1 MAKTTLG
8 TPIFSLTPKERE
20 EMERR
25 ASEGVVLDALTQEMV
40 DGPFSGEAI
49 GARNSLMGA
58 FAWKAGTMLSDMMG
72 DTPKGVPLNLSKR
85 KSEFDPMR
93 DDISFSLGNNPETI
107 AEHLK
112 NVPYEEWPYLLSS
125 GDLNTYENRYRFIMS
140 AQPEIQSRY
149 GSTAGKALGVA
160 ADITALTTL
169 SLAAEPLVLSGLGV
183 PEMAGAVVS
192 ASAGRDRVRNAAQAA
207 LEAVQAVSR
216 KDLAVRYTALGMAEE
231 VMYQVARNAVDE
243 TYDPS
248 ASEVVYGLAL
258 SGSLSGL
265 VGGAMFGKT
274 FVREN
279 VEQTA
284 RDLIKARVTDLP
296 GGYKV
301 IYGRP
306 YAFDS
311 SAAADELLFAP
322 GTGDLRWEADRIA
335 NDLWIDWNRS
345 PKIPDFFIPGTRVQ
359 QLPVEQPVFL
369 RDIDERTWEGV
380 KFGEGIENVPTPRPQ
395 DLAPIN
401 TNTPEFKTFMEG
413 SAVVNESGK
422 PLKVYRGV
430 SPNFRGFGEADGPI
444 YFAADKG
451 VAVRSGQV
459 KGNEGGVVEV
469 YLSIKNPY
477 RTTDPDGV
485 SFMTK
490 ARAEELQ
497 RQGYDGAVGQMAYG
511 DSIEYVV
518 FSPKQIRYARNTPT
532 MQLPPVQGL
541 RSAVKTA
548 AFELSIAGL
557 KLDAGTF
564 SKIAQAL
571 VKVERTKVRMG
582 AFNKALWEELIKEIP
597 GEVVA
602 RLRPL
607 NERAFIGGI
616 DRSVMDLSKREDMV
630 DSVWEW
636 FRYGK
641 YKEFE
646 QTAPSL
652 IFDVLKEIRLR
663 GGTVNRNVVAEVID
677 ELRLISQK
685 PPKRINAK
693 GREVLDLNARRAAVI
708 DVINKRAKDGQQIHV
723 NNALVARLNPP
734 APKAAKVRAA
744 DAGGGRAADGGEE
757 PPMGGGGAGGPLD
770 ASDVPKGI
778 PWITNIPILGA
789 ALNQAA
795 YAHNSNNGWARW
807 IANVSFNARR
817 DFGSAQQY
825 TIMEKGLQIMSSTL
839 GSFSKTY
846 RNNYIKF
853 ALGQGEGNVNRDINL
868 ADAVR
873 TAFGSDD
880 LKRQFHQRVAAQLRS
895 GAFDDSV
902 EAVNDMA
909 RSMRE
914 SFNKIHDIA
923 HSAGLKGFQ
932 KAAVANYFPRLWRW
946 DRIRRLASTP
956 EGTAALKKLVKQSID
971 QNGRKV
977 VLDGVEMVFTEDL
990 DEAAE
995 VFTRRLIAIADKTE
1009 NAPTIA
1015 QEQELFDAIVALEGP
1030 LKDKVGSKSPF
1041 GRSRILLDETAS
1053 VATASDFL
1061 NKGGLGLS
1069 LADLTRDDLPAVFQK
1084 YITSV
1089 LGATNEK
1096 RLINA
1101 FNDELAARGVMGPK
1115 TKVKGEVVQEPITVN
1130 SIDEMFATARKLG
1143 GAIDTGHESALREL
1157 VSAIRFEPIH
1167 HGRTAVTDKVLQI
1180 VLPLGYLSTGGQFG
1194 LAQIGEIARIVGT
1207 LGIRQTVEQM
1217 PILMEMLDN
1226 WRKLDKPT
1234 DNFAS
1239 LVDAWFSPSNDRL
1252 RRVIAQG
1259 VGEMGADQY
1268 ANPVARGLSSMANF
1282 MSDISLLA
1290 PATSFTQQLTAATS
1304 IQHLWEVSRGLSK
1317 RMDEATVRTLGLEM
1331 NQYEALIQYVGRN
1344 AETKSGFMGD
1354 RVVGMRNVDSIEM
1367 DTLKK
1372 FVDRMVRTRVQDMP
1386 TRGDFHKSMF
1396 SFVGKLMTQF
1406 RTFNLKGVDNFL
1418 MQNVS
1423 RTANGGGALVAQ
1435 EIMATLVF
1443 AGVIQYGRVKAD
1455 WLSYKAAG
1463 DREKM
1468 KELEARMDFT
1478 GFVRGAFTGPSE
1490 FFVPGFVMDT
1500 LWTKAFDKDPI
1511 LSPYRYSGLNL
1522 YGFPGM
1528 AIGER
1533 AFGVAEDVYGAT
1545 VGKTFGLD
1553 IEREVTRGTIHKA
1566 RLLMPFQNMLFVK
1579 QFLNLAEDE
1588 IAEAYRLPDIQPRRP
1603 ASN

>member
-58 FAWKAGTMLSDMMG
+58 FAWKTGTMLSDMLG

-149 GSTAGKALGVA
+149 GSTTGKALGVA
-160 ADITALTTL
+160 ADIAALTTL

-335 NDLWIDWNRS
+335 SDLWTDWRRTS
-345 PKIPDFFIPGTRVQ
+345 EYGGPGFRLEPDLFIPGTRSIG
-359 QLPVEQPVFL
+359 LPVIQPTDAARVAGL
-369 RDIDERTWEGV
+369 YD
-380 KFGEGIENVPTPRPQ
+380 FG
-395 DLAPIN
+395 
-401 TNTPEFKTFMEG
+401 
-413 SAVVNESGK
+413 
-422 PLKVYRGV
+422 
-430 SPNFRGFGEADGPI
+430 DG
-444 YFAADKG
+444 
-451 VAVRSGQV
+451 
-459 KGNEGGVVEV
+459 VEV
-469 YLSIKNPY
+469 
-477 RTTDPDGV
+477 V
-485 SFMTK
+485 V
-490 ARAEELQ
+490 
-497 RQGYDGAVGQMAYG
+497 QGGRDAAGRIPAK
-511 DSIEYVV
+511 IR
-518 FSPKQIRYARNTPT
+518 PK
-532 MQLPPVQGL
+532 MGEMMGL
-541 RSAVKTA
+541 RSTIKAV
-548 AFELSIAGL
+548 AFELSLAGMKMDQNL
-557 KLDAGTF
+557 F

-582 AFNKALWEELIKEIP
+582 AFNKALWEELSKDLP

-602 RLRPL
+602 KLRAPG
-607 NERAFIGGI
+607 ERTFVPGI
-616 DRSVMDLSKREDMV
+616 DRTVMDLSKREDMV

-641 YKEFE
+641 YKDKEWAE
-646 QTAPSL
+646 PSL

-757 PPMGGGGAGGPLD
+757 PPMGGGGAGGPSD

-817 DFGSAQQY
+817 DFGTAQQY
-825 TIMEKGLQIMSSTL
+825 TIMEKGLQIMASTL

-977 VLDGVEMVFTEDL
+977 VLDGVETVFTEDL

-1053 VATASDFL
+1053 VATTQDYL

-1096 RLINA
+1096 RLLNA

-1317 RMDEATVRTLGLEM
+1317 RMDESTVRTLGLEM

-1344 AETKSGFMGD
+1344 AQTKSGFMGD

-1435 EIMATLVF
+1435 EIVATLMF

-1478 GFVRGAFTGPSE
+1478 GFARGAFTGPSE

-1511 LSPYRYSGLNL
+1511 LSPYRYSGLDL
-1522 YGFPGM
+1522 YGFPGK